1 MPPLHTTN
9 KLLANIKANIYDP
22 YSLALTEY
30 INEQEGTAYDAC
42 RFRLNEWDILGRTA
56 KRTPKK
62 VGQFV
67 TCWKRNKAGI
77 TTPFADTDTIDFY
90 VITVEYD
97 GRLGQFIFPKSI
109 LIKKGIMSTSS
120 KDGKR
125 GFRVYPIWDTPNNN
139 QARRTQKWQLDY
151 FVEFGDKTNYKLLK
165 AIFKLTT

>member
-1 MPPLHTTN
+1 MSTLHTTN
-9 KLLANIKANIYDP
+9 KLLTNIKANIYDP
-22 YSLALTEY
+22 CSLALTEY
-30 INEQEGTAYDAC
+30 IHEQEGTAYDAC

-62 VGQFV
+62 TGQFV
-67 TCWKRNKAGI
+67 TCWKRNKEGV
-77 TTPFADTDTIDFY
+77 TTPFADTDAIDFY

-125 GFRVYPIWDTPNNN
+125 GFRVYPIWDTPNND

-151 FVEFGDKTNYKLLK
+151 FVEFDDELSFDDVKRLLRL
-165 AIFKLTT
+165 A